1 MRSGEEGWAGGGGG
15 GGGVRHGIG
24 RGGGGVD
31 CVGSPWLARA
41 RRRAPAPRRPHFSL
55 LSFLFFFLFGTGPV
69 FPSVNFFL
77 ALEPSGIGPV
87 QRVVIALS

>member
-1 MRSGEEGWAGGGGG
+1 MAGE
-15 GGGVRHGIG
+15 
-24 RGGGGVD
+24 
-31 CVGSPWLARA
+31 GSSPC
-41 RRRAPAPRRPHFSL
+41 PRTSPSPFFVVVFS
-55 LSFLFFFLFGTGPV
+55 FFFLFGTGPV